1 MSVKARAV
9 LLAFL
14 MLLAAWLPALGE
26 TPAVDDQAEVLP
38 LDLAEEITSYSARM
52 AIRCGLS

>member
-9 LLAFL
+9 LLALL

-52 AIRCGLS
+52 AQ